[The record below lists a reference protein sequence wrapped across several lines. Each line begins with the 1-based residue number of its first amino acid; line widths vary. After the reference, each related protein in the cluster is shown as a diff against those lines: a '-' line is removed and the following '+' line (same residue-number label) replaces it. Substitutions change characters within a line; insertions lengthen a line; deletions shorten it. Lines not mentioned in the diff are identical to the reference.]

1 MKKVLFVAV
10 LATTTF
16 IAQAQVKFGVKAGVN
31 ISNWGGKDADEL
43 DGKKSNTGFNIA
55 GLANIPFSE
64 NFSFQPELQFSISQG
79 IEFREAPLEVNYNLN
94 YINVPLMLQF
104 NKSGFFAEAGPQVG
118 FLVTGKVKTTDG
130 TNTEEMDVKDELNAI
145 DFGVNLGAGYI
156 TNSGFG
162 FGARYNFGMSNII
175 DQDNTE
181 VKNRVF
187 SINLIY
193 MFGGKKSK

>member
-1 MKKVLFVAV
+1 
-10 LATTTF
+10 
-16 IAQAQVKFGVKAGVN
+16 
-31 ISNWGGKDADEL
+31 
-43 DGKKSNTGFNIA
+43 
-55 GLANIPFSE
+55 
-64 NFSFQPELQFSISQG
+64 
-79 IEFREAPLEVNYNLN
+79 EVNYNLN

-162 FGARYNFGMSNII
+162 FGARY
-175 DQDNTE
+175 
-181 VKNRVF
+181 
-187 SINLIY
+187 
-193 MFGGKKSK
+193 